1 MTQEQMGEKLLE
13 ERRKEVSNKIKA
25 TKMVIIV
32 LVYYLVTLF
41 AAGFF
46 GLIQPKTG
54 IPTEVIQLTQFG
66 PTFGVVIVMLLFRRH
81 SLHIASGFRFN
92 SNILRRLLIVL
103 ASIVFVFAIA
113 IGWYR
118 IWGVSVDFVHPSDL
132 SNPFW
137 LIIIAQ
143 FIGAA
148 GEEFGWR
155 CFLQPFL
162 QTRLKVLSASLI
174 VGLLWGI
181 WHVGIFSEGF
191 MFAGLFILST
201 VSMSVF
207 LGELLSRGK
216 GNHLMLAVS
225 FHALMNLG
233 MLLLFDEEN
242 GNVFA
247 MAALAGVV
255 TILAL
260 SFLLFRWRTKSD
272 KFPRKGGHDY
282 SVISRK

>member
-1 MTQEQMGEKLLE
+1 M
-13 ERRKEVSNKIKA
+13 VNKIKKL
-25 TKMVIIV
+25 KMVLIV

-41 AAGFF
+41 SAGLF
-46 GLIQPKTG
+46 GLIQPDSG

-66 PTFGVVIVMLLFRRH
+66 PTLGVIIVMLLFGRR

-92 SNILRRLLIVL
+92 SNTLCRLLIVL
-103 ASIVFVFAIA
+103 VSIVFVFAIA
-113 IGWYR
+113 VGWYR
-118 IWGVSVDFVHPSDL
+118 VWGVSGDFVHPSDL
-132 SNPFW
+132 TNPFW

-162 QTRLKVLSASLI
+162 QTRLKVLNASLL

-207 LGELLSRGK
+207 LGELLSRAK

-242 GNVFA
+242 GNLFA
-247 MAALAGVV
+247 MATLAGSVM
-255 TILAL
+255 ILAL
-260 SFLLFRWRTKSD
+260 SFLLFRWRIRYN

-282 SVISRK
+282 R

>member
-1 MTQEQMGEKLLE
+1 M
-13 ERRKEVSNKIKA
+13 SNKIKRS
-25 TKMVIIV
+25 KMVIIV
-32 LVYYLVTLF
+32 IVYYIVTLF

-46 GLIQPKTG
+46 GVIQPSTA
-54 IPTEVIQLTQFG
+54 IPNEVIQLTQFG
-66 PTFGVVIVMLLFRRH
+66 PTLGVVIVILLFRGD
-81 SLHIASGFRFN
+81 SLQITFGFRFN
-92 SNILRRLLIVL
+92 SNSLRNLLIVL

-113 IGWYR
+113 VGWYR
-118 IWGVSVDFVHPSDL
+118 IWGVSVGFVHPADL

-162 QTRLKVLSASLI
+162 HTRLRMLNASML

-207 LGELLSRGK
+207 LGEVLNRAK
-216 GNHLMLAVS
+216 GNHLILAVS

-242 GNVFA
+242 GSLFA
-247 MAALAGVV
+247 MAALAGAV

-260 SFLLFRWRTKSD
+260 CSLVFRWN
-272 KFPRKGGHDY
+272 KFSRQGRPDYLVIPRK
-282 SVISRK
+282 